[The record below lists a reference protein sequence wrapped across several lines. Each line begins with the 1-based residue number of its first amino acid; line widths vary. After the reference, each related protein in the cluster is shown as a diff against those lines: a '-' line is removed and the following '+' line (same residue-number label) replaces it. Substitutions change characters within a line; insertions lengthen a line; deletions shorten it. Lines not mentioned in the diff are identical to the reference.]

1 MEELKEYIQH
11 EIKEARK
18 YFDGYHHEQE
28 VFEQAGWGEDEARL
42 FDIGYIKGFQ
52 AVLQKLEEYGKT
64 E

>member
-1 MEELKEYIQH
+1 MEELKEYIKF

-18 YFDGYHHEQE
+18 YFDGHEHEEE

-42 FDIGYIKGFQ
+42 FDIGYIKAFQ

>member
-1 MEELKEYIQH
+1 MKELKEYLQD

-42 FDIGYIKGFQ
+42 FDIGYIKAFQ
-52 AVLQKLEEYGKT
+52 AILQKLEEYGKA

>member
-1 MEELKEYIQH
+1 MEELKEYIKY

-18 YFDGYHHEQE
+18 YFNGCDHEQE

-42 FDIGYIKGFQ
+42 FDIGYIKAFQ
-52 AVLQKLEEYGKT
+52 AVLQKLEEHGQA